1 MQKRFYLVLFGLRLL
16 LGVAVVILLEAAHP
30 AAVSSQQSGRDIQHQ
45 ALAVNIEVAVRVF
58 KGNTF
63 IDNLKMKD
71 FEVYE
76 DGVLQDIAA
85 IYLVRKS
92 DIERQ
97 ELAKTDP
104 PPVPPQTKRHFVLT
118 FDVINW
124 LPRIK
129 EAMDHL
135 FRHVLQPED
144 SLIVSTPIK
153 TYRLTQA
160 AIQRKTKEQIC
171 SEFTGLLR
179 HDIIYGNLEYKS
191 LIRDLKSAG
200 RTADFLPSSPLL
212 TEALFRKI
220 RDYKYFD
227 ERRFQDFA
235 EYLKDLEGQ
244 KHVFFFYQKEEIPIP
259 KHLAGSLELM
269 SRDTTFD
276 VDRIKRIFS
285 DSTITTHFLFLTKQ
299 LEGKSDVETFS
310 FDDKLPLSDQSYAIF
325 KPFHEITKAT
335 GGMTTASANA
345 FSSFKQTAAASQNY
359 YLLYYSPKN
368 YRTDGG
374 FRKIK
379 IRVKSGKYRILHRAG
394 YIAD

>member
-124 LPRIK
+124 LPGSRRQWITYF
-129 EAMDHL
+129 AM
-135 FRHVLQPED
+135 
-144 SLIVSTPIK
+144 
-153 TYRLTQA
+153 
-160 AIQRKTKEQIC
+160 C
-171 SEFTGLLR
+171 S
-179 HDIIYGNLEYKS
+179 S
-191 LIRDLKSAG
+191 
-200 RTADFLPSSPLL
+200 
-212 TEALFRKI
+212 RKI
-220 RDYKYFD
+220 R
-227 ERRFQDFA
+227 
-235 EYLKDLEGQ
+235 
-244 KHVFFFYQKEEIPIP
+244 
-259 KHLAGSLELM
+259 
-269 SRDTTFD
+269 
-276 VDRIKRIFS
+276 
-285 DSTITTHFLFLTKQ
+285 
-299 LEGKSDVETFS
+299 
-310 FDDKLPLSDQSYAIF
+310 
-325 KPFHEITKAT
+325 
-335 GGMTTASANA
+335 
-345 FSSFKQTAAASQNY
+345 SS
-359 YLLYYSPKN
+359 
-368 YRTDGG
+368 
-374 FRKIK
+374 
-379 IRVKSGKYRILHRAG
+379 
-394 YIAD
+394 